1 MQNELNLAG
10 VTSQVIH
17 STHKQLTT
25 LKQKTEQKH
34 GKENTLDDPG
44 GRGGYVSPTT
54 LPITLATKRIKKS
67 SPFIAS
73 VQRGSNW
80 SLIS

>member
-25 LKQKTEQKH
+25 IKQKTEQKH
-34 GKENTLDDPG
+34 GKE
-44 GRGGYVSPTT
+44 
-54 LPITLATKRIKKS
+54 K
-67 SPFIAS
+67 
-73 VQRGSNW
+73 
-80 SLIS
+80 